1 MIIFIKTLKNTYRLD
16 VFPKNSIKDI
26 KEMVNKQHDP
36 PKGKQLFYYV
46 YTELDDNQ
54 LISELN
60 IREYSTIYVFSQIKY
75 ENVKTLREKNAK
87 KNK

>member
-16 VFPKNSIKDI
+16 VSPKNSIKDI
-26 KEMVNKQHDP
+26 KEMVNKQHDTL
-36 PKGKQLFYYV
+36 KGKQLFYYV
-46 YTELDDNQ
+46 YTELDDKQ
-54 LISELN
+54 LISEIN

-75 ENVKTLREKNAK
+75 ENVKTFREKNAK